1 MKTLE
6 QRKKDLERKA
16 NVLSIEAE
24 AIGFESGES
33 RRFRIADLQAYQ
45 ALRGRLWR
53 LRSQDRAYST
63 ELEGNFV
70 TVTRTV

>member
-6 QRKKDLERKA
+6 NRKKELERKA
-16 NVLSIEAE
+16 CVLSIEA
-24 AIGFESGES
+24 ASIGFEPGES
-33 RRFRIADLQAYQ
+33 RKFRIADLQAYQ

-53 LRSQDRAYST
+53 LRLYGRAYNT
-63 ELEGNFV
+63 DLRGNFV